1 MSRKLAMTKM
11 KVIGVLVV
19 LVLCAVVVG
28 FYRGWFSLSTH
39 GRGTES
45 NKVTLT
51 VDSDKVKDDAEKVED
66 KTTELAGK
74 ASDEAKELG
83 DQARDRVENK

>member
-1 MSRKLAMTKM
+1 MTKM
-11 KVIGVLVV
+11 KVVGVLVV
-19 LVLCAVVVG
+19 LVLCVVVVG
-28 FYRGWFSLSTH
+28 FYRGWFSLSSD
-39 GRGTES
+39 GSGTES

-51 VDSDKVKDDAEKVED
+51 VDSDKVKDDAERVQD

-83 DQARDRVENK
+83 DQARDSVKDK